1 MALAAILGMFALL
14 AGTPSSIAT
23 VLPAPAF
30 LQAEQTQ
37 PQQDSPSPG
46 TPQETPAPKE
56 EPPTQP
62 QPTAPAPDSAAPP
75 VTTIPDTTPKPPE
88 IMPEPPPAAQP
99 PVLKRQ
105 PAKRPATKA
114 KTVKRRKKVPATAA
128 GASSPK
134 VVVKNGSTSDPKIQL
149 VPGLSKQQASQQLNN
164 TNQLLDATDV
174 NLKKI
179 SGQQLTTSQQETLKQ
194 IKSYMQ
200 KAKEAVGVGDV
211 QGAHNL
217 AFKANLLSQELA
229 KP

>member
-1 MALAAILGMFALL
+1 M
-14 AGTPSSIAT
+14 
-23 VLPAPAF
+23 
-30 LQAEQTQ
+30 
-37 PQQDSPSPG
+37 
-46 TPQETPAPKE
+46 
-56 EPPTQP
+56 
-62 QPTAPAPDSAAPP
+62 
-75 VTTIPDTTPKPPE
+75 
-88 IMPEPPPAAQP
+88 
-99 PVLKRQ
+99 
-105 PAKRPATKA
+105 
-114 KTVKRRKKVPATAA
+114 
-128 GASSPK
+128 
-134 VVVKNGSTSDPKIQL
+134 KNGSTSDPKIQL

-164 TNQLLDATDV
+164 TNELLDATDV